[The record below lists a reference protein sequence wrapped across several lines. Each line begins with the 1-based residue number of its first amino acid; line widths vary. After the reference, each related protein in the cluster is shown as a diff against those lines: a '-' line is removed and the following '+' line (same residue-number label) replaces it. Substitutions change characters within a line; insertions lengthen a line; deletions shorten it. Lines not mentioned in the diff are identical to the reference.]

1 MYSNSVQKKKIV
13 KNHPSEMGGM
23 ISVASLSGG
32 F

>member
-1 MYSNSVQKKKIV
+1 MQAQQV
-13 KNHPSEMGGM
+13 KNRPSEMGGM